1 MLAGDA
7 RLDQRFPKVSALV
20 YLLYKVLAESTER
33 MWTNLCNEL
42 RELSVGVCW
51 QLFHHSRSIKSRGI
65 RATQSRCNRI
75 RRGCGFTT
83 AAACSISSTGGRHHF
98 RMTLRTALNTAFACG
113 SVAPPSSSA
122 AVRTWALAGPSR
134 RVANASRKRSFTA
147 GCACE
152 CGRES
157 HVTDSRAARA
167 RARKCQHRDSG
178 RTFEEQLSSSSSA
191 RLSVSEM
198 CTVAMLM

>member
-1 MLAGDA
+1 M
-7 RLDQRFPKVSALV
+7 S
-20 YLLYKVLAESTER
+20 
-33 MWTNLCNEL
+33 TNLCNEL

-51 QLFHHSRSIKSRGI
+51 QLFYHSRSIKSRGI

-147 GCACE
+147 GCE
-152 CGRES
+152 SGRES
-157 HVTDSRAARA
+157 NVTDRRAARA
-167 RARKCQHRDSG
+167 RARARRFQHRDTG

-191 RLSVSEM
+191 RLSVSEI
-198 CTVAMLM
+198 CTVAMLRLE

>member
-1 MLAGDA
+1 MSFASCPLVSAGSCFTTPAASSPAGYALLRAGATGSDGDA
-7 RLDQRFPKVSALV
+7 D
-20 YLLYKVLAESTER
+20 T
-33 MWTNLCNEL
+33 
-42 RELSVGVCW
+42 
-51 QLFHHSRSIKSRGI
+51 
-65 RATQSRCNRI
+65 
-75 RRGCGFTT
+75 RRRRHV
-83 AAACSISSTGGRHHF
+83 CSISSAGVRHHF
-98 RMTLRTALNTAFACG
+98 RMTLRTALKTAFACG

-178 RTFEEQLSSSSSA
+178 RTFEEQLSSSSNA
-191 RLSVSEM
+191 RLSVSEI
-198 CTVAMLM
+198 CTVAIKDDVEKKRNCRAFMGRRGPCREAS